1 MGKVNFN
8 SIFHFLSKILSFLH
22 IINIE
27 IVGFSSG
34 SEVKNPLANA
44 GGTAL
49 VPELGRSPGEGN
61 GNPLQYSCLWNP
73 MDREAWLVTVHGATK
88 ESGHNF
94 ATK

>member
-22 IINIE
+22 VINIE

-34 SEVKNPLANA
+34 SVVKNPPANA

-49 VPELGRSPGEGN
+49 VPELGTSLVGGN
-61 GNPLQYSCLWNP
+61 GNPIQ
-73 MDREAWLVTVHGATK
+73 
-88 ESGHNF
+88 
-94 ATK
+94 